1 MAYWIYSQ
9 GLPVPVRT
17 NRLLEKQRV
26 KPLTALT
33 KSKRISEMEEN
44 NIQNLV
50 VNDLQSSVISSV
62 YHNISN
68 NERQLVK
75 NADDIMTSPVI
86 SVFDDTLFSE
96 AWVKFQA
103 YRFRHFPVINRNHQI
118 MGIVSDRDMF
128 ANTDSMRETA
138 NAVKG
143 AEYISQVMVN
153 KVITASPD
161 TSIHE
166 ICRVMF
172 SQHIGSLPIV
182 DENHKLLGL
191 ITRSDILRIL
201 IKSEA
206 MKFWV

>member
-1 MAYWIYSQ
+1 MTFWIYSQ
-9 GLPVPVRT
+9 GLPVPTRT
-17 NRLLEKQRV
+17 NKLLEKQRV

-33 KSKRISEMEEN
+33 KSKRISEMEEYSV
-44 NIQNLV
+44 QNLV
-50 VNDLQSSVISSV
+50 VNDLQSAVISSV

-75 NADDIMTSPVI
+75 NANDIMTSPVI
-86 SVFDDTLFSE
+86 SMFDDTVFSE

-103 YRFRHFPVINRNHQI
+103 YRFRHFPVINRDNQI
-118 MGIVSDRDMF
+118 IGIVSDRDMF
-128 ANTDSMRETA
+128 ANTDFMRETV
-138 NAVKG
+138 NAVRG

-161 TSIHE
+161 TCIHE

-182 DENHKLLGL
+182 GENHQLLGL

>member
-1 MAYWIYSQ
+1 
-9 GLPVPVRT
+9 VPVRT
-17 NRLLEKQRV
+17 NKLLEKQRI

-44 NIQNLV
+44 SVQNLD
-50 VNDLQSSVISSV
+50 VNNLKNTVISSV

-75 NADDIMTSPVI
+75 NADDIMTSSVI
-86 SVFDDTLFSE
+86 SLYGDTLFSE

-103 YRFRHFPVINRNHQI
+103 YRFRHFPLTNRENKI
-118 MGIVSDRDMF
+118 IGIVSDRDMF
-128 ANTDSMRETA
+128 ANTDIMKETVSAMRG
-138 NAVKG
+138 V
-143 AEYISQVMVN
+143 EYISQVMVH
-153 KVITASPD
+153 KVITASPN

-172 SQHIGSLPIV
+172 SQHIGALPIV
-182 DENHKLLGL
+182 GENYELLGL

>member
-1 MAYWIYSQ
+1 MTYWIYSQ

-17 NRLLEKQRV
+17 NRLLEKQRI

-33 KSKRISEMEEN
+33 KSKRTSEMEGN
-44 NIQNLV
+44 SVQNLV
-50 VNDLQSSVISSV
+50 VNNSKNTVISSV

-86 SVFDDTLFSE
+86 SLFGDTLFSE

-103 YRFRHFPVINRNHQI
+103 YRFRHFPVINRDNQI
-118 MGIVSDRDMF
+118 IGIVSDRDMF
-128 ANTDSMRETA
+128 ANTGFMRKTV
-138 NAVKG
+138 NAVRG
-143 AEYISQVMVN
+143 AEYISQVMVH

-161 TSIHE
+161 TCIHE

-172 SQHIGSLPIV
+172 SQHIGALPIV
-182 DENHKLLGL
+182 GENHELLGL

>member
-1 MAYWIYSQ
+1 MTYWIYSQ

-17 NRLLEKQRV
+17 NKLLEKQRI

-44 NIQNLV
+44 SVQNLD
-50 VNDLQSSVISSV
+50 VNNLKNTVISSV

-75 NADDIMTSPVI
+75 NADDIMTSSVI
-86 SVFDDTLFSE
+86 SLYGDTLFSE

-103 YRFRHFPVINRNHQI
+103 YRFRHFPVTNRENKI
-118 MGIVSDRDMF
+118 IGIVSDRDMF
-128 ANTDSMRETA
+128 ANTDIMKETVSAMRG
-138 NAVKG
+138 V
-143 AEYISQVMVN
+143 EYISQVMVH
-153 KVITASPD
+153 KVITASPN

-172 SQHIGSLPIV
+172 SQHIGALPIV
-182 DENHKLLGL
+182 GENYELLGL